1 MLPLGQ
7 RPGFGEDK
15 SMLCRLSLAFVM
27 MLIATVSSYAQGQ
40 PQRPPHPGYQ
50 GTALEQNACEA
61 PAQKYC
67 RAAMPDQFR
76 VLQCLQANRARIG
89 KACQAVLTAYGQ

>member
-1 MLPLGQ
+1 MP
-7 RPGFGEDK
+7 
-15 SMLCRLSLAFVM
+15 CRLSLAFVM
-27 MLIATVSSYAQGQ
+27 LIATVSSPAQGQ
-40 PQRPPHPGYQ
+40 PQAPLHPGYQ
-50 GTALEQNACEA
+50 GTASEQNACGA

-89 KACQAVLTAYGQ
+89 KACRAVLTAYGQ